1 MADADVARRSSSKRP
16 PDTDFYQQRL
26 KAWQPIL
33 TPGYVTV
40 TFCVIG
46 AAFCFIGWGLW
57 SASAGVVEA
66 SVQYD
71 GEGASATDCMITSQ
85 NEKRVC
91 TVDITPTEDMEA
103 PVYVYYQLDNFY
115 QNHRR
120 YVKSRSDAQLRGEL
134 VDGAYMGADDLED
147 CDPLIY
153 DPNATDKVLYP
164 CGLIAYSFFNDVIG
178 RPMAVGEDS
187 WSESDISWAS
197 DRESKFLNPDPWPP
211 TAADKEK
218 YTFLHDRYDSIS
230 EEEGVT
236 NEHFIVWMRTA
247 ALPNFRKLYA
257 RITTDLKADTTY
269 SFPIEANFQV
279 DSFKGKKFLVVS
291 TTSWLGG
298 KNDFLGVAYVV
309 VGALCLVLGILF
321 YVRYKTSGR
330 ELGDPKYLNWR
341 R

>member
-1 MADADVARRSSSKRP
+1 MFFLCRFCS
-16 PDTDFYQQRL
+16 DTDFYQQRL

-71 GEGASATDCMITSQ
+71 GEGATATQCQITSQ
-85 NEKRVC
+85 NERRLC
-91 TVDITPTEDMEA
+91 TVDITPDEDMVA

-120 YVKSRSDAQLRGEL
+120 YVKSRSDAQLRGEM
-134 VDGAYMGADDLED
+134 VDGDYMTAADLSD
-147 CDPLIY
+147 CEPLIN
-153 DPNATDKVLYP
+153 DPNQTDLVLYP
-164 CGLIAYSFFNDVIG
+164 CGLIAYSYFNDFIST
-178 RPMAVGEDS
+178 PAQISADA
-187 WSESDISWAS
+187 WSEKDIAWAS
-197 DRESKFLNPDPWPP
+197 DKESKFLNPEKWPP
-211 TAADKEK
+211 SAEDYEK
-218 YTFLHDRYDSIS
+218 YLFLHQRYEHITVD
-230 EEEGVT
+230 EGVT

-257 RITTDLKADTTY
+257 KISTDLKAGTTY
-269 SFPIEANFQV
+269 SFPIEANFLV
-279 DSFKGKKFLVVS
+279 NSFKGKKFLVVS

-298 KNDFLGVAYVV
+298 KNDFLGIAYVV

-321 YVRYKTSGR
+321 FIRYKTSGR